1 MKFVDATCIRPEAR
15 FKAQTRI
22 ETLLGL
28 VTLSLLLWWHPILQL
43 FHLAWKQEQY
53 SYILL
58 ILPVSLYLLATEK
71 SSRSSSTTAWLPGCF
86 LLLTAGL
93 IALCAAFVN
102 VNNKLSLAILSL
114 IVFWIGSYV
123 LCFGWRTFFAQRF
136 PLLFLFFLVP
146 LPAVI
151 MDKVIFLL
159 QYGSTQVA
167 YFLFRLFGIPV
178 AISGFEL
185 SLPGLNIEVAREC
198 SGIRSSCTLLVTSIV
213 LSYLYLR
220 SFWRQAAVSVFV
232 LPLTIIKNGFRVFVI
247 SALAVYRDPS
257 WLDGRLH
264 RNGGVL
270 FFTLALVIVVGVIA
284 WLQHGER
291 KTDSAGVL
299 SRPLV
304 EARDKLSHPMSVSSP
319 YRGPIT

>member
-1 MKFVDATCIRPEAR
+1 MKFVDVTCIRPEVR
-15 FKAQTRI
+15 SGVQTRI
-22 ETLLGL
+22 GVLLGL
-28 VTLSLLLWWHPILQL
+28 LTMSLLLWWHPILQL

-71 SSRSSSTTAWLPGCF
+71 SSHSSPTTAWLPGCF
-86 LLLTAGL
+86 LLFTAGL
-93 IALCAAFVN
+93 IALCAALVN
-102 VNNKLSLAILSL
+102 GSNRLSLAILSL

-123 LCFGWRTFFAQRF
+123 LCFGWRTVLELRF
-136 PLLFLFFLVP
+136 PVLFLFFLVP
-146 LPAVI
+146 LPAAS

-159 QYGSTQVA
+159 QYGSTQVV

-185 SLPGLNIEVAREC
+185 SLPGLNIEVAKEC
-198 SGIRSSCTLLVTSIV
+198 SGIRSSCTLLVTSVV

-220 SFWRQAAVSVFV
+220 SSWRQAVVWVLV
-232 LPLTIIKNGFRVFVI
+232 LPLTIIKNGFRVFVL
-247 SALAVYRDPS
+247 SVLAVYEDPS

-270 FFTLALVIVVGVIA
+270 FFALALLIVGGMIA
-284 WLQHGER
+284 WLQRGEE
-291 KTDSAGVL
+291 KTDKAAVL
-299 SRPLV
+299 RRPLL
-304 EARDKLSHPMSVSSP
+304 EAPDKLSRRISVSSP
-319 YRGPIT
+319 YRGPIS